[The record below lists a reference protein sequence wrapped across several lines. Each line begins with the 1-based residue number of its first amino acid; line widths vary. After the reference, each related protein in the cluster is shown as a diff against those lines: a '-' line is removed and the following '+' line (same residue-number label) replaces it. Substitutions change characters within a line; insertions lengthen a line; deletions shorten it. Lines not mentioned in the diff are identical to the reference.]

1 MSVGLDGESTKDNNS
16 KESGA
21 CKVCVKCWLVL
32 VACNVESSSILL
44 SQRCAS
50 LANIQHEL
58 YLSLHLSANEHIP
71 TAKKRHK
78 EILVYVNV
86 LVCTVSNPNS
96 FFHRLIAVLTIAP
109 RTQFD

>member
-50 LANIQHEL
+50 LADVQHEL
-58 YLSLHLSANEHIP
+58 YLSLHLSANERIP
-71 TAKKRHK
+71 TTRKLHE

-86 LVCTVSNPNS
+86 LVRTVSNLNS
-96 FFHRLIAVLTIAP
+96 FFRRLLY
-109 RTQFD
+109 